1 MSKELEALEELE
13 KVIDEITI
21 SNADLRNTLKT
32 SILIATIEQG
42 LTRLEQID
50 NANPSEALED
60 FKIIKFKTINAGYD
74 YGYEVWDKIEQALIN
89 FNNITK
95 QINDTNGK
103 SAICLLNKIKDKLN
117 DYTYN
122 NILEA
127 LLKTQ
132 SLERENDVL
141 EKKSKEQEK
150 VLESIKNKI
159 IWVENDKLMCGRYAD
174 IEIELEEDDFEN
186 REEFELLK
194 RYFGNK

>member
-1 MSKELEALEELE
+1 MSKELEALKELE